1 MSATIYGKAQMGN
14 HPLSTMKLFSASKTN
29 FAASTFLTARGRRH
43 LSKGNIRSNPSAG
56 RSVVSNAPA
65 PGEKKRE
72 LQMKVTK
79 LFTLLAGSSL
89 LLSASVFAGN
99 GNKKTLRFDTSVT
112 VEGKS
117 LAPGE
122 YKFEWS
128 GTGPDVK
135 LNILKGKET
144 VASVAAR
151 VVSVPIPNKQDGYSA
166 TAAKDG
172 SHSLTTLF
180 FSGDKYDL
188 QIGDA
193 TSANTTPTT
202 DPKGSN

>member
-1 MSATIYGKAQMGN
+1 
-14 HPLSTMKLFSASKTN
+14 
-29 FAASTFLTARGRRH
+29 
-43 LSKGNIRSNPSAG
+43 
-56 RSVVSNAPA
+56 
-65 PGEKKRE
+65 
-72 LQMKVTK
+72 MKVTK

-89 LLSASVFAGN
+89 LFSASVFAAN
-99 GNKKTLRFDTSVT
+99 GKKTLHFDTAVT

-117 LAPGE
+117 LAPGD

-135 LNILKGKET
+135 VNILKGKET
-144 VASVAAR
+144 VASVSAR
-151 VVSVPIPNKQDGYSA
+151 VVSLPVSNKQDGYSA
-166 TAAKDG
+166 AAAKDG

-193 TSANTTPTT
+193 TSATTSQTT

>member
-1 MSATIYGKAQMGN
+1 M
-14 HPLSTMKLFSASKTN
+14 
-29 FAASTFLTARGRRH
+29 
-43 LSKGNIRSNPSAG
+43 
-56 RSVVSNAPA
+56 NA
-65 PGEKKRE
+65 
-72 LQMKVTK
+72 TK

-89 LLSASVFAGN
+89 LFSASVFAGN
-99 GNKKTLRFDTSVT
+99 GNKKSLHFDTNVT

-117 LAPGE
+117 LAPGD
-122 YKFEWS
+122 YKVEWS

-135 LNILKGKET
+135 VNILKGKET
-144 VASVAAR
+144 VASVPAR
-151 VVSVPIPNKQDGYSA
+151 VVNVPVPNKQNGYSA

-193 TSANTTPTT
+193 TSATTSQTT

>member
-1 MSATIYGKAQMGN
+1 MDSKRSSA
-14 HPLSTMKLFSASKTN
+14 
-29 FAASTFLTARGRRH
+29 
-43 LSKGNIRSNPSAG
+43 
-56 RSVVSNAPA
+56 
-65 PGEKKRE
+65 GEKKRE
-72 LQMKVTK
+72 LHMKVTK

-89 LLSASVFAGN
+89 LFSASVFAGN
-99 GNKKTLRFDTSVT
+99 GNKKTLHIDTSVT

-135 LNILKGKET
+135 VNILKGKET
-144 VASVAAR
+144 VASVSAR
-151 VVSVPIPNKQDGYSA
+151 VVSLPVSNKQDGYSA
-166 TAAKDG
+166 AAAKDG
-172 SHSLTTLF
+172 SRTLTTLF
-180 FSGDKYDL
+180 FSGEKYDL

-193 TSANTTPTT
+193 TSASGSQTT

>member
-1 MSATIYGKAQMGN
+1 
-14 HPLSTMKLFSASKTN
+14 
-29 FAASTFLTARGRRH
+29 
-43 LSKGNIRSNPSAG
+43 
-56 RSVVSNAPA
+56 
-65 PGEKKRE
+65 
-72 LQMKVTK
+72 MKVTK

-89 LLSASVFAGN
+89 LFSASVFAGN
-99 GNKKTLRFDTSVT
+99 GNKKTLHIDTAVT
-112 VEGKS
+112 VDGKS
-117 LAPGE
+117 LAPGD

-135 LNILKGKET
+135 VNILKGKET
-144 VASVAAR
+144 VASVSAR
-151 VVSVPIPNKQDGYSA
+151 VVSLPVSNKQDGYSA
-166 TAAKDG
+166 AAAKDG

-193 TSANTTPTT
+193 TSATTSQTT